1 MSTDTHT
8 TCTHA
13 HTIRN
18 HPLILA
24 AMYRPVPLAQALRR
38 GPPSLTRVDT
48 HIPTHNDTKTI
59 NPAGLM
65 YHWFKPSD
73 AGPPFSHAWTHTY
86 LRTMINLYQP
96 RRPDVPLVQALRRGL
111 LLPKR
116 RPHHLNRPADAAAHL
131 HQPTSCRQAGV
142 CCLLAL
148 LLVLLTYSSLRF
160 AVKQVCA

>member
-1 MSTDTHT
+1 
-8 TCTHA
+8 
-13 HTIRN
+13 
-18 HPLILA
+18 
-24 AMYRPVPLAQALRR
+24 MYRPVPLAQALRR

-111 LLPKR
+111 P
-116 RPHHLNRPADAAAHL
+116 
-131 HQPTSCRQAGV
+131 S
-142 CCLLAL
+142 
-148 LLVLLTYSSLRF
+148 LTRVDTHTYT
-160 AVKQVCA
+160 Q